1 MIANPVVYGDNK
13 EEYVTANVKI
23 AAYDFA
29 FMAHNGIVV
38 NPGIG
43 TYQVLKNSICTISPG
58 AAVSDGAEPI
68 LNSVYGEMGYKV
80 VGDFEINFGEPS

>member
-1 MIANPVVYGDNK
+1 MIANPVVYGGNK
-13 EEYVTANVKI
+13 EEYVTANVKV

-29 FMAHNGIVV
+29 FMAHDGIVV

-43 TYQVLKNSICTISPG
+43 TYQVLKNSICTISAG

-68 LNSVYGEMGYKV
+68 LNRPYGEMGYKV
-80 VGDFEINFGEPS
+80 VEDFEINFGEPS

>member
-1 MIANPVVYGDNK
+1 MIVNPVVYGDNK
-13 EEYVTANVKI
+13 EEYVTANVKV

-29 FMAHNGIVV
+29 FMAHDGIVV
-38 NPGIG
+38 NPGVG
-43 TYQVLKNSICTISPG
+43 TYQVLKNSICTISSG

-68 LNSVYGEMGYKV
+68 LNRPYGEMGYKV